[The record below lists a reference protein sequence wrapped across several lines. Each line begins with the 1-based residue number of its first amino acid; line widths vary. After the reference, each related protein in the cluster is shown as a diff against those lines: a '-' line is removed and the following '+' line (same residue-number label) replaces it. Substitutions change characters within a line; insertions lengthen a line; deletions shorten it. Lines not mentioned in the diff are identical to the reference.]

1 MQKCVS
7 KVDMTLQKVIR
18 GYVAISEHFLACIVV
33 FCGGVCATR
42 ALAVLSL
49 LCSLY

>member
-1 MQKCVS
+1 MQTCVFE
-7 KVDMTLQKVIR
+7 VDMTLKKVIL

-33 FCGGVCATR
+33 FSGGVCATR